1 MLKFVKQKLFSRRK
15 KSPLEHLQ
23 DRLNMLLY
31 SGIKSEQ
38 IKEILLQDPILTEYK
53 SYISAMDEDML
64 RVGAELTRKW
74 GAPEG

>member
-1 MLKFVKQKLFSRRK
+1 
-15 KSPLEHLQ
+15 
-23 DRLNMLLY
+23 MLLY

-53 SYISAMDEDML
+53 SYISTMDEDML